1 MEVAFYLYTILMLLL
16 CAAAATISLAGYL
29 VCRRSSFLFVMAFFL
44 CYFLDLA
51 LIFQYEYLNP
61 AQYFSPALYYSID
74 MPLLK
79 IALSAG
85 ALEAL
90 WLVICSELD
99 LRKAAVRFAPIA
111 VYIAA
116 TALVVYAMSESALRQ
131 WLFYESRQIFL
142 LVIALV
148 AVWYYR
154 HRADEI
160 ERMRLRRFRW
170 LFAVSVIFS
179 LGVVAEDT
187 FVIFFYDPAEAARTS
202 LAPLYLSER
211 NFSENLLASIFA
223 IYAIYQAGQML
234 RLRFNEP
241 LEANTTRREQHIED
255 LLPAY
260 CARRDLTARE
270 RDILVL
276 ILKGKDNQN
285 IASELHVALGTVK
298 AHTHNIM
305 VKANCT
311 TRQDLIRDFWKD

>member
-1 MEVAFYLYTILMLLL
+1 MEVAFYLYTIFILLL

-29 VCRRSSFLFVMAFFL
+29 VCRRRSFLFVMAFFL
-44 CYFLDLA
+44 CYFFDLA
-51 LIFQYEYLNP
+51 LIFQYEYLTP
-61 AQYFSPALYYSID
+61 AHDFSPDLYFSID

-90 WLVICSELD
+90 WLVICDELD
-99 LRKAAVRFAPIA
+99 LQKSAVRFVPAL
-111 VYIAA
+111 VYVAA

-131 WLFYESRQIFL
+131 WLFYELRQGFL
-142 LVIALV
+142 LAMALV

-154 HRADEI
+154 HRADEV
-160 ERMRLRRFRW
+160 ERLRLRRFRW
-170 LFAVSVIFS
+170 LFVISVVLSLAV
-179 LGVVAEDT
+179 VVEDT
-187 FVIFFYDPAEAARTS
+187 LVIFFYDPTGALNAS

-211 NFSENLLASIFA
+211 NFSENLLASVFA
-223 IYAIYQAGQML
+223 AFAIYQAGKML
-234 RLRFNEP
+234 QLRFNEP

-276 ILKGKDNQN
+276 ILRGKDNQN

-305 VKANCT
+305 VKANCA
-311 TRQDLIRDFWKD
+311 TRQDLIRDFWKE